1 MILALFL
8 GVCAYNMK
16 LSPFKSF
23 NENYLSRETTTSIK
37 GIFVFL
43 VFMSHFAQYYPI
55 GTVPGDSYYYIK
67 RYTGQLIVTMF
78 LFYSGYGILE
88 SIKRKGTDYVKAFP
102 KNRLLKTLL
111 HFAIAIVIY
120 LVLNIAL
127 GKEVKPINFLLALT
141 GWTSIGNSNWFMFTI
156 FFLYIA
162 VFLAFIVFRKHHL
175 PAIITVTAITLAYTV
190 FMKYFKEP
198 YWYNTAMC
206 LPLGMWYSYLKQ
218 PIEKF
223 VMKNNI
229 TYYLILAADIAAIL
243 IGYKFFKRF
252 MFYELKVASFTAFVI
267 LISMKINF
275 NNKALIWLGNHVFSV
290 YILQRIPMIIFTKL
304 HIDFFGDVNLCF
316 AVCFITTILISG
328 LFDKAMSE
336 IDKRLFKTKKKP
348 EAIKEKVSV

>member
-1 MILALFL
+1 M
-8 GVCAYNMK
+8 
-16 LSPFKSF
+16 
-23 NENYLSRETTTSIK
+23 
-37 GIFVFL
+37 FL

-55 GTVPGDSYYYIK
+55 GTVPGDSYYYIR

-88 SIKRKGTDYVKAFP
+88 SIKRKGTDYIKAFP
-102 KNRLLKTLL
+102 QNRLLKTLL

-120 LVLNIAL
+120 RILDLIL
-127 GKEVKPINFLLALT
+127 GTEIKPINFLLAFT

-162 VFLAFIVFRKHHL
+162 VFISFIIFRKHHL
-175 PAIITVTAITLAYTV
+175 PAIITVTAITLAFTV

-206 LPLGMWYSYLKQ
+206 LPLGMWYSYLK
-218 PIEKF
+218 PTIEKI

-229 TYYLILAADIAAIL
+229 TYYLILALDIAAIL
-243 IGYKFFKRF
+243 IGYKYVKRF
-252 MFYELKVASFTAFVI
+252 MFYELRVAAFTAFVV

-290 YILQRIPMIIFTKL
+290 YILQRIPMTILTKL
-304 HIDFFGDVNLCF
+304 NFDFFGDVNMCF
-316 AVCFITTILISG
+316 AVCFAATVLISG
-328 LFDKAMSE
+328 LFDKAMAE
-336 IDKRLFKTKKKP
+336 IDKRLFKPKKKP
-348 EAIKEKVSV
+348 EAIKEKETVSA